1 MAMLRWGTLVG
12 VGLALAFCG
21 RGRVSDHGPEREPCG
36 IFRAEVLDSPIPKS
50 RLPEPS
56 HLGQNKVSSAKP
68 DTIATKAGRT
78 RV

>member
-1 MAMLRWGTLVG
+1 MLRWGTLVG

-50 RLPEPS
+50 RLPKPC
-56 HLGQNKVSSAKP
+56 HLVQSKIESAKA
-68 DTIATKAGRT
+68 DVIAL
-78 RV
+78 